1 MEVAT
6 NPKFVVSK
14 VTYLPTLKFPFADS
28 TVSKQLY
35 TQTSIY
41 QRPQSAIDKENFYEI
56 FKTYC
61 SYLYRYI

>member
-14 VTYLPTLKFPFADS
+14 VTYLPSLKCPFAGS
-28 TVSKQLY
+28 TVGKQLY

-41 QRPQSAIDKENFYEI
+41 GRPHSEIDKENFYEI
-56 FKTYC
+56 FESIC
-61 SYLYRYI
+61 SYIRYI